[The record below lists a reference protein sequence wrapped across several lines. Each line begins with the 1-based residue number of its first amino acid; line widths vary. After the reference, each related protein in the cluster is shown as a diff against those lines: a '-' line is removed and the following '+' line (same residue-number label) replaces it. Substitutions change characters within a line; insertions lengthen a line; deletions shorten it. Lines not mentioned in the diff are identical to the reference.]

1 MCIRA
6 KACGVDCGIPREL
19 LSPFGQGFR
28 SYVHSMASRQW
39 WWGLPSCIQ
48 QEGWQVAGELSI
60 AWYFKVCHLVF
71 KPNNDIHQVSPIIF
85 TNTTHVK
92 FPIPHDRKFH
102 PMHVQNKQLWRLMRF
117 CRRPLLGSR
126 RAAVRPNDPQ
136 RRMLMEMVLTQFR
149 LRMMRKG
156 VPKQSNA
163 VKL

>member
-71 KPNNDIHQVSPIIF
+71 KPDYLSLQLPKPMTS
-85 TNTTHVK
+85 TK
-92 FPIPHDRKFH
+92 FPQQYLLIPLMLNFPSHMIESSTQCMSKTSSCGGWCVFAEEDHSSEVVAQPFAQKTGRGECW
-102 PMHVQNKQLWRLMRF
+102 WRWSW
-117 CRRPLLGSR
+117 P
-126 RAAVRPNDPQ
+126 D
-136 RRMLMEMVLTQFR
+136 
-149 LRMMRKG
+149 
-156 VPKQSNA
+156 
-163 VKL
+163 